1 MLESSASF
9 PFSKLK
15 GFKIGQIN
23 IASLVKHHDELLVY
37 MQSKSL
43 DVLTVNETRLD
54 ISVLDCEVETP
65 GYDIVRL
72 DRNRNGG
79 GVAIFIRENI
89 SYIVRQDLV
98 IDALELLCIEVR
110 KQKSKP
116 FLIATWYRPP
126 NSSND
131 LFQKFEHF
139 LKLVD
144 YENIEIIIAGDL
156 NCNFLESPK
165 GQVTH
170 KLLDLM
176 NTYQLQQHIEKPT
189 RVTPTTSSLIDV
201 IFTYVGDN
209 KTLETGIIPLGIS
222 DHNLV
227 YICRKISFPKELP
240 KFVLTRQYKRYN
252 VNAFNHDLNEIFNL
266 YSPVS
271 NDPNE
276 LWGDFKHKFLSIAG
290 KHAPVKQRRVKR
302 ESKPWITSEIK
313 HLIYHRDYLKRQEAI
328 RLRSVYYETAYKKCK
343 NKITNLIR
351 TSKENYFK
359 AKLSDSKNSKESWQ
373 FINELLNKN
382 SKTSQIREINFD
394 GKTVTKDEEIAAGFN
409 EYFSTI
415 GSMLSKA
422 IKDCD
427 TDPLVISAIDLLPLK
442 VFRTGWN

>member
-15 GFKIGQIN
+15 GFKIDQIN

-54 ISVLDCEVETP
+54 ISILDSEVEIP

-89 SYIVRQDLV
+89 SYFIRQDLV
-98 IDALELLCIEVR
+98 IDTLELLCIEVR

-144 YENIEIIIAGDL
+144 DENIEIIIAGDL

-165 GQVTH
+165 GQVTC
-170 KLLDLM
+170 KLLDIM

-209 KTLETGIIPLGIS
+209 KTLETGVIPLGS
-222 DHNLV
+222 VTTTL
-227 YICRKISFPKELP
+227 ST
-240 KFVLTRQYKRYN
+240 FVLTRQYKRYN
-252 VNAFNHDLNEIFNL
+252 VN
-266 YSPVS
+266 
-271 NDPNE
+271 
-276 LWGDFKHKFLSIAG
+276 
-290 KHAPVKQRRVKR
+290 R
-302 ESKPWITSEIK
+302 
-313 HLIYHRDYLKRQEAI
+313 LIM
-328 RLRSVYYETAYKKCK
+328 T
-343 NKITNLIR
+343 
-351 TSKENYFK
+351 
-359 AKLSDSKNSKESWQ
+359 
-373 FINELLNKN
+373 
-382 SKTSQIREINFD
+382 
-394 GKTVTKDEEIAAGFN
+394 
-409 EYFSTI
+409 
-415 GSMLSKA
+415 
-422 IKDCD
+422 
-427 TDPLVISAIDLLPLK
+427 
-442 VFRTGWN
+442 